1 MMTVVLMMVL
11 LLMFIL
17 LKQTAIMITEDSCE
31 SGYDSVNNDE
41 FSEWLPN

>member
-1 MMTVVLMMVL
+1 MKD
-11 LLMFIL
+11 IL
-17 LKQTAIMITEDSCE
+17 KDISGRAIDNIKTAIMITEDSCE